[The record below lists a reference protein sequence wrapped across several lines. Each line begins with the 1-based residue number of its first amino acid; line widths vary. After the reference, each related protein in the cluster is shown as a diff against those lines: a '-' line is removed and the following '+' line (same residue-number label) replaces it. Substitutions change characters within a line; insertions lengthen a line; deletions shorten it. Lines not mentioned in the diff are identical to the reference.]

1 MKEIKVDEERIH
13 PLQVNDK
20 TDHLTV
26 KHTVFSLPMRCILCA
41 KSGQGKN
48 TQLLH
53 ILCNENMKYN
63 KIPHSCNSATARQA
77 VPVGILSHL
86 VCVRLTWWV
95 GEVV

>member
-1 MKEIKVDEERIH
+1 MVMGHVHHTASAWATLNDAPGVQDPFGWDAA
-13 PLQVNDK
+13 PLFFF
-20 TDHLTV
+20 
-26 KHTVFSLPMRCILCA
+26 VFLFSNECA
-41 KSGQGKN
+41 FA
-48 TQLLH
+48 
-53 ILCNENMKYN
+53 ENMKYN